1 MKEQVAGYNNE
12 LHMATM
18 CCLMFGGTFDNFGS
32 SRALTIWPLT
42 FGGPDTTEKTVILG
56 ITCLK

>member
-18 CCLMFGGTFDNFGS
+18 CCLMFKGTFDDFDS
-32 SRALTIWPLT
+32 SKTLTI
-42 FGGPDTTEKTVILG
+42 
-56 ITCLK
+56 